1 MIKKRLLAG
10 LLAVT
15 LIWGC
20 TGSAATVNAATDD
33 TAAYL
38 LQESSDAKA
47 ILNPDLMAV
56 I

>member
-33 TAAYL
+33 TAAYQ
-38 LQESSDAKA
+38 LQESTDSWSWTR
-47 ILNPDLMAV
+47 
-56 I
+56 

>member
-20 TGSAATVNAATDD
+20 TGSAEQSM
-33 TAAYL
+33 
-38 LQESSDAKA
+38 LQRTIPQHISYRKA
-47 ILNPDLMAV
+47 QMV
-56 I
+56 K